1 MNNGSCFGTTIDFI
15 DKDRQRTFLLT
26 VVKGEEEMQ
35 FGGNILVKILRERPL
50 YFLDRQSFLRENRG
64 VLLLALASLI
74 VVLLIRSWEN
84 FSHPGFY
91 AEDATYYFKLNY
103 NADFL
108 WENIFRNP
116 NGYYNILNNFVAQLL
131 GDIDIRWQAAAYQS
145 VAFMTTVLTTLMFA
159 RSGLIKNKI
168 LIFLTPFILGL
179 SGFNHIVYY
188 LTITFQMYVLVLTLF
203 AVLLLDE
210 TDSPIKNL
218 MLFLIIPLLVWSGPY
233 SVLAVPF
240 AITFIVLFRGKTWIM
255 LWTLVVTIAYALS
268 TTGSTIMLGNI
279 FEKQIQV
286 LWGEAVIRDIFLL
299 GLREHVNI
307 EKVILLLA
315 ILVPAIYAIRRE
327 TFHLRILALF
337 MVVIISSMAPVLLSK
352 KIIMYGSIYPCHLLL
367 GKFFWIL
374 SVLIIVDRLVKVI
387 PEKFTQ
393 ISVSAAACCIVLFIV
408 VDNLKHESM
417 RKIDVL
423 YNIPEFLQT
432 IHETEKLKLEEKG
445 EIVRIIAD
453 GVGIFDPIVRVG
465 SRNPEARLVKTIF
478 IERKTNR

>member
-1 MNNGSCFGTTIDFI
+1 
-15 DKDRQRTFLLT
+15 
-26 VVKGEEEMQ
+26 MQ
-35 FGGNILVKILRERPL
+35 FGCSWLVKTLCDRPL
-50 YFLDRQSFLRENRG
+50 YTLNRQSFLRENRKI
-64 VLLLALASLI
+64 LLLSFVGLV
-74 VVLLIRSWEN
+74 VVLLVRSWEN

-91 AEDATYYFKLNY
+91 VEDATYYFKLNY

-108 WENIFRNP
+108 LENIFRNP

-145 VAFMTTVLTTLMFA
+145 VAFITTVLTTIMFA
-159 RSGLIKNKI
+159 RSGLIQNKI
-168 LIFLTPFILGL
+168 LIFLTPFVLGL

-203 AVLLLDE
+203 AVLLLD
-210 TDSPIKNL
+210 TNSSLLKNL
-218 MLFLIIPLLVWSGPY
+218 TLFLIIPLLVWSGPY

-240 AITFIVLFRGKTWIM
+240 ALTFIVLFRGKTWIM
-255 LWTLVVTIAYALS
+255 LWTIVVTIAYALS
-268 TTGSTIMLGNI
+268 TTGSTIMLENI
-279 FEKQIQV
+279 FVKQIQM
-286 LWGEAVIRDIFLL
+286 LWFDAIIRDIFLL

-315 ILVPAIYAIRRE
+315 ILVPSIYAIRRD
-327 TFHLRILALF
+327 TFHLRVLALF

-374 SVLIIVDRLVKVI
+374 SVLLIADRLLKII
-387 PEKFTQ
+387 PEKFNK
-393 ISVSAAACCIVLFIV
+393 ISISAIACCIVLFVV
-408 VDNLKHESM
+408 VDNVRHESM

-423 YNIPEFLQT
+423 YNIPEFLKT
-432 IHETEKLKLEEKG
+432 IHETEKLKLEERN
-445 EIVRIIAD
+445 EIIRIITD

-465 SRNPEARLVKTIF
+465 SRNSDAKLVKTIY
-478 IERKTNR
+478 IERQSKL

>member
-1 MNNGSCFGTTIDFI
+1 
-15 DKDRQRTFLLT
+15 
-26 VVKGEEEMQ
+26 MQ
-35 FGGNILVKILRERPL
+35 FGDNWVVNILCERPL
-50 YFLDRQSFLRENRG
+50 YSLNRQNFLRENSKI
-64 VLLLALASLI
+64 LLLSLVSLV

-91 AEDATYYFKLNY
+91 VEDATYYFKLNY

-108 WENIFRNP
+108 LENIFRNP

-145 VAFMTTVLTTLMFA
+145 VAFITTVLTTIMFA
-159 RSGLIKNKI
+159 RSGLIQNKI
-168 LIFLTPFILGL
+168 LIFLTPFVLGL

-203 AVLLLDE
+203 AVLLLD
-210 TDSPIKNL
+210 THTSRLKDM

-240 AITFIVLFRGKTWIM
+240 AMTFIVLFRGKTWIM
-255 LWTLVVTIAYALS
+255 LWTIVVTIAYALS

-279 FEKQIQV
+279 FAKQIQM
-286 LWGEAVIRDIFLL
+286 LWFEAIIRDIFLL
-299 GLREHVNI
+299 GLRQHVNI

-315 ILVPAIYAIRRE
+315 ILVPSIYAIRRD
-327 TFHLRILALF
+327 TFHLRILVLF

-374 SVLIIVDRLVKVI
+374 SVLVIVDRLVRVI
-387 PEKFTQ
+387 PETIKK
-393 ISVSAAACCIVLFIV
+393 ISVSIVACCIVLFIV
-408 VDNLKHESM
+408 VDNVRHESM

-423 YNIPEFLQT
+423 YNIPKFLQT
-432 IHETEKLKLEEKG
+432 VHETEKLKLEERN
-445 EIVRIIAD
+445 EIIRIIAD

-465 SRNPEARLVKTIF
+465 SRNPEAKLVKTIY
-478 IERKTNR
+478 IERKSRL

>member
-1 MNNGSCFGTTIDFI
+1 
-15 DKDRQRTFLLT
+15 
-26 VVKGEEEMQ
+26 MQ
-35 FGGNILVKILRERPL
+35 FGSNWVVKILCERPL
-50 YFLDRQSFLRENRG
+50 YSLNRQKFLRENRKI
-64 VLLLALASLI
+64 LLLSLVSLV

-91 AEDATYYFKLNY
+91 VEDATYYFKLNY

-108 WENIFRNP
+108 LENIFRNP

-145 VAFMTTVLTTLMFA
+145 VAFITTVLTTIMFA
-159 RSGLIKNKI
+159 RSGLIQSKI

-203 AVLLLDE
+203 AVLLLD
-210 TDSPIKNL
+210 THTSRLKDMI
-218 MLFLIIPLLVWSGPY
+218 LFLIIPLLVWSGPY

-240 AITFIVLFRGKTWIM
+240 AMTFIVLFRGKTWVM
-255 LWTLVVTIAYALS
+255 LWTIVVTIAYALS
-268 TTGSTIMLGNI
+268 TTGSTIMFANI
-279 FEKQIQV
+279 FVKQIQM
-286 LWGEAVIRDIFLL
+286 LWFEAIIRDIFLL
-299 GLREHVNI
+299 GLRDNVNI

-315 ILVPAIYAIRRE
+315 ILVPSIYAIRRD

-352 KIIMYGSIYPCHLLL
+352 KIIMYGSIYPCHILL

-374 SVLIIVDRLVKVI
+374 SVMLIADRLVKVI
-387 PEKFTQ
+387 PEKFNKF
-393 ISVSAAACCIVLFIV
+393 SVSAIACCIVLFFV
-408 VDNLKHESM
+408 VDNVKHESM

-423 YNIPEFLQT
+423 YNIPKFLQT
-432 IHETEKLKLEEKG
+432 VHETEKLKLEERN
-445 EIVRIIAD
+445 EIIRIIAD

-465 SRNPEARLVKTIF
+465 SRNPEAKLVKTIY
-478 IERKTNR
+478 IERKSRL